1 MTEKI
6 TEKFVIHWFRQDL
19 RLNDNP
25 SLYTASKKGKV
36 FPLYILDDVNSHD
49 QSMGAASRI
58 WLHHSLI
65 SLSKSLNGNL
75 SFYKG
80 NALSILK
87 NLCISHEISEVH
99 WNQCYEPWRR
109 KRDEKIRKELGNIGV
124 STSTYNGSLLWNPD
138 SIRKKDGTPY
148 KVFTPFYRKGC
159 LQSEPPPDPLP
170 VPEEVKY
177 DKDST
182 SSLGIDDLNLLPTV
196 TWDKEIF
203 SSWEFG
209 ERSAHQR
216 LTEFLTAGIKCYKK
230 GRDYPSDLNVSKLSP
245 YLHFGEISP
254 RQIWQSVNQIP
265 LDVNTD
271 HFCSELGWREFSYSQ
286 LYFNPQLPQENL
298 QSKFDRFPWK
308 NDEEKLSAW
317 QKGLTGI
324 PMVDAGMRELWQT
337 GYMHNRVRMI
347 TGSFL
352 VKNLLLHWHHG
363 RDWFWDCLVDADL
376 ANNSAGWQWIAGCG
390 ADAAPYFRIFNP
402 VTQGRKFD
410 PEGKYVRRFLP
421 ELANLPT
428 KYLFNPWEASTEIL
442 EAANVIIGGNYPE
455 PIVDLKKSRLEAL
468 EAFDSI
474 KL

>member
-1 MTEKI
+1 MTGKI
-6 TEKFVIHWFRQDL
+6 PEKFVIHWFRQDL

-25 SLYTASKKGKV
+25 SLFTASKKGKV

-109 KRDEKIRKELGNIGV
+109 KQDEKIRKELGNIGV

-138 SIRKKDGTPY
+138 SIRKEDGTPY

-159 LQSEPPPDPLP
+159 LQSEPPLDPLP

-182 SSLGIDDLNLLPTV
+182 SSLGIDDLNLLPKV
-196 TWDKEIF
+196 PWDKKIF
-203 SSWEFG
+203 SSWGIG
-209 ERSAHQR
+209 ERSAHKN
-216 LTEFLTAGIKCYKK
+216 LTEFLTKGIKNYKK
-230 GRDYPSDLNVSKLSP
+230 GRDDPSGLNVSKLSP

-254 RQIWQSVNQIP
+254 RQIWKSVNQIP
-265 LDVNTD
+265 SDVNAD

-298 QSKFDRFPWK
+298 QTKFDRFPWK
-308 NDEEKLSAW
+308 NDEGKLSAW

-337 GYMHNRVRMI
+337 G
-347 TGSFL
+347 
-352 VKNLLLHWHHG
+352 
-363 RDWFWDCLVDADL
+363 
-376 ANNSAGWQWIAGCG
+376 
-390 ADAAPYFRIFNP
+390 
-402 VTQGRKFD
+402 
-410 PEGKYVRRFLP
+410 
-421 ELANLPT
+421 
-428 KYLFNPWEASTEIL
+428 
-442 EAANVIIGGNYPE
+442 
-455 PIVDLKKSRLEAL
+455 
-468 EAFDSI
+468 
-474 KL
+474 

>member
-1 MTEKI
+1 MAGQI

-25 SLYTASKKGKV
+25 SLFEASKKGKV
-36 FPLYILDDVNSHD
+36 FPLYILDDVNSHN

-75 SFYKG
+75 SLYKG
-80 NALSILK
+80 NALSVLK
-87 NLCISHEISEVH
+87 HLCISHGISEVH

-109 KRDEKIRKELGNIGV
+109 KRDETIKEELGNIDV
-124 STSTYNGSLLWNPD
+124 NTSSYNGSLLWNPD
-138 SIRKKDGTPY
+138 SIRKEDGTPY

-159 LQSEPPPDPLP
+159 LQSEPPSDPLP
-170 VPEEVKY
+170 APKEVEY
-177 DKDST
+177 NKDST
-182 SSLGIDDLNLLPTV
+182 GSLNIDDLNLLPSV
-196 TWDKEIF
+196 PWDKKIF
-203 SSWEFG
+203 SSWAFG
-209 ERSAHQR
+209 ERAAHQN
-216 LTEFLTAGIKCYKK
+216 LKEFLTTGIKHYKK
-230 GRDYPSDLNVSKLSP
+230 GRDYPSGPNVSKLSP
-245 YLHFGEISP
+245 YLHLGEISP
-254 RQIWQSVNQIP
+254 RQIWQSVKQIP
-265 LDVNTD
+265 SDVNTD

-308 NDEEKLSAW
+308 KDEEKLSAW

-363 RDWFWDCLVDADL
+363 KDWFWDCLVDADL

-402 VTQGRKFD
+402 VTQGQKFD

-428 KYLFNPWEASTEIL
+428 KYLFNPWEAPTEIL
-442 EAANVIIGGNYPE
+442 EAADVIIGSNYPE
-455 PIVDLKKSRLEAL
+455 PIVDLKKSRLDSL
-468 EAFDSI
+468 EAFNSL